1 MGGEESVEGLKHRVH
16 GETKPL
22 LVLMR
27 NSEERIVMRAARTKL
42 IFDLGVAAAAL
53 VVAIMAMGGTSL
65 AAAPPAQNGGAE
77 RGIAGTWA
85 GVLGGQLHLVVTIT
99 QGSDGALGGTLHS
112 VDQHAVLDLS
122 EVTVKGDAVR
132 FEVPRV
138 GGVYE
143 GKLSKDGNKISG
155 TWTQTGLPA
164 QPLDFKRSAAASVA
178 PSTAPPAAA
187 AQTPAPPQHTPKPI
201 APLFDMVVPT
211 APVAFKAD
219 GKWHLVYE
227 LHISNM
233 DRWDCVF
240 TRIDVLPAD
249 ASQKTLASFWG
260 SELDGMFSHPG
271 LPGAE
276 KVAKLVPGE
285 FGAVFMWVTFD
296 KLEDVPAAITHRIS
310 VKIGDYPE
318 AYSVVTLPTSISK
331 NPVVVISPPLTGSDW
346 VAGNGPSNTSQ
357 HRGALIPINGH
368 AYISQRFAID
378 WVQLNP
384 DGKTYTGDPT
394 DNKNYRAYGAEIHAV
409 ADGVVTQVRD
419 GLPQNTPGAKS
430 LAVPLSLET
439 IGGNHVIMEIGDGL
453 FAFYAHMQPGSVRV
467 KVGDKVRRGQVLG
480 LLGNTGNSSEPH
492 LHFQI
497 CNANSELGSEGLP
510 YALASF
516 EVLGKG
522 DMWKPGES
530 HASVKHE
537 MEIPTEDEIVQFDGD
552 GR

>member
-1 MGGEESVEGLKHRVH
+1 
-16 GETKPL
+16 
-22 LVLMR
+22 MR
-27 NSEERIVMRAARTKL
+27 TDWISCL
-42 IFDLGVAAAAL
+42 CL
-53 VVAIMAMGGTSL
+53 AMLL
-65 AAAPPAQNGGAE
+65 AAMIAVGGPSASAGQAAVQSGGAE
-77 RGIAGTWA
+77 NSIAGIWV

-99 QGSDGALGGTLHS
+99 RASDGALGGTLNS
-112 VDQHAVLDLS
+112 VDQHAVLALS
-122 EVTVKGDAVR
+122 AVTLRGNAVR

-143 GKLSKDGNKISG
+143 GKLSKDGSNISG
-155 TWTQTGLPA
+155 TWTQTGVPA
-164 QPLDFKRSAAASVA
+164 QPLDFKRNAEAAPGPGATAANAEKSAASE
-178 PSTAPPAAA
+178 
-187 AQTPAPPQHTPKPI
+187 QHTPKPI

-211 APVAFKAD
+211 SPVAFKAD

-227 LHISNM
+227 LHIANM
-233 DRWDCVF
+233 DRWDYAL
-240 TRIDVLPAD
+240 TRIDVLPGD
-249 ASQKTLASFWG
+249 ASRKPLASFSG

-271 LPGAE
+271 LPGAG

-318 AYSVVTLPTSISK
+318 AYSVVTPPTSVNK

-346 VAGNGPSNTSQ
+346 VAANGPSNTSL
-357 HRGALIPINGH
+357 HRRALIPINGH

-384 DGKTYTGDPT
+384 DGKTYTGDPS

-409 ADGVVTQVRD
+409 ADGVVTQVKD

-453 FAFYAHMQPGSVRV
+453 YAFYAHMQPGSVRV

-497 CNANSELGSEGLP
+497 CDTNSELGSEGLP
-510 YALASF
+510 YAFASF

-522 DMWKPGES
+522 DRWKPGES
-530 HASVKHE
+530 RTAVKHE
-537 MEIPTEDEIVQFDGD
+537 MEIPTEDEVVQFEDG
-552 GR
+552 GK